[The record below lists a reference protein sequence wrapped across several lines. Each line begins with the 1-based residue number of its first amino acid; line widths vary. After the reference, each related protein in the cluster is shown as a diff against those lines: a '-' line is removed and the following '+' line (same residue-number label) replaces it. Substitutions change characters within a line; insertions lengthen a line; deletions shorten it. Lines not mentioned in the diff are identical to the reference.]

1 MRKYIHIFL
10 AFLLLISTAG
20 IAVSKHYCGNTL
32 QKVSINSDVN
42 SCCEEKMPNCPCNSE
57 TAHYK
62 VDSDFQTVQ
71 FFDLDT
77 FQPILLFSINFLFS
91 YFSIESEQINLV
103 SAYNSPPLSE
113 PSSIIIKVQSFLL

>member
-1 MRKYIHIFL
+1 MRKYLHIL
-10 AFLLLISTAG
+10 LVFLLLVSTAG
-20 IAVSKHYCGNTL
+20 VAVSKHYCGNTL
-32 QKVSINSDVN
+32 QKISIDSEVN
-42 SCCEEKMPNCPCNSE
+42 SCCGEEMRTCPCNSE

-71 FFDLDT
+71 FDLDT
-77 FQPILLFSINFLFS
+77 FQPIFLFSINFLFS
-91 YFSIESEQINLV
+91 RFSTEVEQKKLI